1 MVWEY
6 LAFKNIELR
15 LHKCLGSKVKR
26 QRRVH
31 NRFSPGLPSLH
42 STLDTKCWLF
52 PDKSK
57 IETISKLKKSD
68 TLLTKHNDYNGDV
81 LSQQLLIDDA
91 EQWGSIIGAL
101 NVWIMISFCQE
112 MAFLAVFKQG
122 SSGKVECT
130 SASLCLCWAD
140 SRFLAGK
147 RKWVGP

>member
-6 LAFKNIELR
+6 LTFKKIELR

-68 TLLTKHNDYNGDV
+68 TLLTKHNMIIMVMCYLNNYSLMQSVHYFIVALHIGKKRNLKMFLFENNSQNEECFYSILLEPCRNFWDV
-81 LSQQLLIDDA
+81 STNNI
-91 EQWGSIIGAL
+91 SIYL
-101 NVWIMISFCQE
+101 RWN
-112 MAFLAVFKQG
+112 
-122 SSGKVECT
+122 
-130 SASLCLCWAD
+130 
-140 SRFLAGK
+140 
-147 RKWVGP
+147 

>member
-1 MVWEY
+1 MQYWVFRLRLDQMFINFLKKNILLWFWNNCQSKKSMVWEY
-6 LAFKNIELR
+6 LTFKNIELQ
-15 LHKCLGSKVKR
+15 LHKFLGSKVKR

-81 LSQQLLIDDA
+81 LSKQLLIDA
-91 EQWGSIIGAL
+91 ECKLRS
-101 NVWIMISFCQE
+101 C
-112 MAFLAVFKQG
+112 LAH
-122 SSGKVECT
+122 
-130 SASLCLCWAD
+130 W
-140 SRFLAGK
+140 
-147 RKWVGP
+147 